1 MIRFDGKVGVI
12 TGGASGIGA
21 AAARLFAAHGGTA
34 VIADLDARRGQ
45 GIVQG
50 IQASGGKADFVPC
63 NLSDAAMIDGMI
75 DTALA
80 RHGRIDFLHN
90 NGYAPWRGEDAGAL
104 AADISDGQWQHTMD
118 LGLTSAFRAV
128 RRAIPIMT
136 AQGGGSIVNTSSIA
150 AFHAEPR
157 IGAYAVAKAA
167 LSQLTRAVAVEYAAT
182 GIRCNAVCPG
192 VIQTPLID
200 GAPLQADF
208 MRTIPMGRLG
218 TPEEIAHVVLFLASD
233 LASYVTGA
241 IIVADGGRT
250 I

>member
-1 MIRFDGKVGVI
+1 MIRFHGKVGVI

-21 AAARLFAAHGGTA
+21 AVARLFAANGGIV
-34 VIADLDARRGQ
+34 VIADLDASRGQ
-45 GIVQG
+45 NVAHEIR
-50 IQASGGKADFVPC
+50 ASGGRADFIPC
-63 NLSDAAMIDGMI
+63 DLADAAMIDGMI
-75 DTALA
+75 DSAFA

-90 NGYAPWRGEDAGAL
+90 NGYAPWRGDDAGAFV
-104 AADISDGQWQHTMD
+104 ADISDGQWEHVIS

-128 RRAIPIMT
+128 RRAIPIMA

-157 IGAYAVAKAA
+157 ISAYSVAKAA
-167 LSQLTRAVAVEYAAT
+167 LSQLTRALAVEYAAM

-192 VIQTPLID
+192 IIQTPLID
-200 GAPLQADF
+200 GAPLDADF
-208 MRTIPMGRLG
+208 IRTIPMGRLG

>member
-21 AAARLFAAHGGTA
+21 AVAQLFAANGGTA
-34 VIADLDARRGQ
+34 VIADLDASRGHS
-45 GIVQG
+45 IVQE
-50 IQASGGKADFVPC
+50 IQASGGKAHFVPC
-63 NLSDAAMIDGMI
+63 DLGDAAMIDGMF
-75 DTALA
+75 DTAVA

-104 AADISDGQWQHTMD
+104 AADISDGQWQHVIN
-118 LGLTSAFRAV
+118 LGITSAFRAV
-128 RRAIPIMT
+128 RRAIPIMA
-136 AQGGGSIVNTSSIA
+136 AQGGGSIVNTSSTA

-167 LSQLTRAVAVEYAAT
+167 LSQLTRAVAVEYASMS
-182 GIRCNAVCPG
+182 IRCNAVCPG
-192 VIQTPLID
+192 VIQTPLIA
-200 GAPLQADF
+200 GAPLDADF

-241 IIVADGGRT
+241 IVVADGGRT

>member
-21 AAARLFAAHGGTA
+21 AVARLFAANGGTA
-34 VIADLDARRGQ
+34 VIADLDANRGQ
-45 GIVQG
+45 GIVQD
-50 IQASGGKADFVPC
+50 IQASGGKADFVSC
-63 NLSDAAMIDGMI
+63 DLGDAATIDGMI
-75 DTALA
+75 DTAFV
-80 RHGRIDFLHN
+80 RHGRIDVLHN

-104 AADISDGQWQHTMD
+104 AADISDDQWQHTIN
-118 LGLTSAFRAV
+118 LGVTSAFRAT
-128 RRAIPIMT
+128 RRAIPTMA
-136 AQGGGSIVNTSSIA
+136 AQGGGSIVNTSSTA
-150 AFHAEPR
+150 AFDAEPR

-167 LSQLTRAVAVEYAAT
+167 LSQFTRAVAVEYAPM

-192 VIQTPLID
+192 VIQTPLIE
-200 GAPLQADF
+200 GAPLHADF

>member
-1 MIRFDGKVGVI
+1 MIRFDGKVGVV
-12 TGGASGIGA
+12 TGGASGIGYA
-21 AAARLFAAHGGTA
+21 VARLFAAHGGTA
-34 VIADLDARRGQ
+34 VIADLDAGRGQ
-45 GIVQG
+45 GAAQD

-63 NLSDAAMIDGMI
+63 DLGDAAKIDGMI
-75 DTALA
+75 DTVLA
-80 RHGRIDFLHN
+80 RQGRIDFLHN
-90 NGYAPWRGEDAGAL
+90 NGYASWRGEDAGAL
-104 AADISDGQWQHTMD
+104 SADISEGQWHHTID
-118 LGLTSAFRAV
+118 LGITSAFRAL
-128 RRAIPIMT
+128 RRVIPIMA
-136 AQGGGSIVNTSSIA
+136 AQGGGSIVNTSSTA

-167 LSQLTRAVAVEYAAT
+167 LSQLTRTVAVEYAGM

-192 VIQTPLID
+192 VIQTPLIK
-200 GAPLQADF
+200 GAPLDADF

-241 IIVADGGRT
+241 IVVADGGRT